1 MKVTVEYQSPISAPI
16 TAGQSVGTLTIEAP
30 DFETIEV
37 PLLAATDSQQLG
49 MVGSVLAQHWSFY
62 FGGQQG

>member
-1 MKVTVEYQSPISAPI
+1 MKVTVKYQSPISAPI

-30 DFETIEV
+30 DFETIEA

-49 MVGSVLAQHWSFY
+49 MVGRLGAALEFLFW
-62 FGGQQG
+62 GQQG